1 MRLKLPPAVI
11 FLIFVLLMYGLDRFL
26 PFGEFDFYGRKM
38 LIRILAWVGM
48 LTAVWA
54 MILFF
59 RKKTSID
66 PRAPEKASS
75 LVTSGVYKFS
85 RNPMYLALL
94 LFLLAWGLFLG
105 NAFNTLLA
113 AGFVSYMNTFQ
124 IKPEEEA
131 LLSSFGEPYAR
142 YCKEVRRWF

>member
-1 MRLKLPPAVI
+1 
-11 FLIFVLLMYGLDRFL
+11 MYGLDRFL

-59 RKKTSID
+59 RKKTSMD

-75 LVTSGVYKFS
+75 LVTGGVYKFS

-113 AGFVSYMNTFQ
+113 AGFVSYMNAFQ

-131 LLSSFGEPYAR
+131 LLASFGEHYTR
-142 YCKEVRRWF
+142 YCKDVRRWF

>member
-59 RKKTSID
+59 RKKTSMD

-75 LVTSGVYKFS
+75 LVTGGVYKFS

-113 AGFVSYMNTFQ
+113 AGFVSYMNAFQ

-131 LLSSFGEPYAR
+131 LLASFGEPYAR
-142 YCKEVRRWF
+142 YYKEVRRWF

>member
-11 FLIFVLLMYGLDRFL
+11 FLIFVLLMYLLDRFL
-26 PFGEFDFYGRKM
+26 PVGEFEFFGRKY
-38 LIRILAWVGM
+38 LILTLVGIGLVLAI
-48 LTAVWA
+48 WA

-59 RKKTSID
+59 MNKTTID
-66 PRAPEKASS
+66 PREPGKASV
-75 LVTSGVYKFS
+75 LVVSGIYRFT
-85 RNPMYLALL
+85 RNPMYLSLL
-94 LFLLAWGLFLG
+94 LFLLAYGLYLG

-113 AGFVSYMNTFQ
+113 AGFVSYMNAFQ

-131 LLSSFGEPYAR
+131 LGNLFGESYSR

>member
-1 MRLKLPPAVI
+1 MRLKLPPAGI
-11 FLIFVLLMYGLDRFL
+11 FLIFVLLMYLLDRFL
-26 PFGEFDFYGRKM
+26 PVGEFEFFGRKY
-38 LIRILAWVGM
+38 LILTLVGIGLVLAI
-48 LTAVWA
+48 WA

-59 RKKTSID
+59 MNKTTID
-66 PRAPEKASS
+66 PREPGKAKV
-75 LVTSGVYKFS
+75 LVVSGIYRFT

-94 LFLLAWGLFLG
+94 LFLLAYGLYLG

-113 AGFVSYMNTFQ
+113 AGFVSYMNAFQ

-131 LLSSFGEPYAR
+131 LRGLFGEAYTQ

>member
-11 FLIFVLLMYGLDRFL
+11 FLIFILLMYLLDRFL
-26 PFGEFDFYGRKM
+26 PVGEFEFFGRKY
-38 LIRILAWVGM
+38 LILTLVGM
-48 LTAVWA
+48 GWTLAIWA

-59 RKKTSID
+59 LNKTTID
-66 PRAPEKASS
+66 PREPAKANV
-75 LVTSGVYKFS
+75 LVVSGIYRFT

-94 LFLLAWGLFLG
+94 LFLLAYGLYLG

-113 AGFVSYMNTFQ
+113 AGFVSYMNAFQ

-131 LLSSFGEPYAR
+131 LRGLFGEAYTQ

>member
-38 LIRILAWVGM
+38 LIRILAWAGM
-48 LTAVWA
+48 LIAVWA

-59 RKKTSID
+59 RKKTSMD

-75 LVTSGVYKFS
+75 LVTGGVYKFS

-113 AGFVSYMNTFQ
+113 AGFVSYMNAFQ

-131 LLSSFGEPYAR
+131 LLASFGEPYAR
-142 YCKEVRRWF
+142 YYKEVRRWF

>member
-1 MRLKLPPAVI
+1 
-11 FLIFVLLMYGLDRFL
+11 MYGLDRFL

>member
-1 MRLKLPPAVI
+1 
-11 FLIFVLLMYGLDRFL
+11 MYVLDRFL
-26 PFGEFDFYGRKM
+26 PVGEFDFYGRKM
-38 LIRILAWVGM
+38 LIRILAVVGM
-48 LTAVWA
+48 FITLWA
-54 MILFF
+54 LALFF

-66 PRAPEKASS
+66 PRAPGKAST
-75 LVTSGVYKFS
+75 LVNGGVYKWS

-113 AGFVSYMNTFQ
+113 AGFVSYMNAFQ

-131 LLSSFGEPYAR
+131 LLASFGEPYAR